1 MPRSGN
7 YGGGHFHHPYDGIS
21 IFICGRGFPHCS
33 YTGHEISYSLHADS
47 CRKFFL
53 WGRFVISGQNGG
65 PGCADGAVPQEQ
77 EKLAPAGILS
87 NDWFWGMIDGGH
99 LTEKRVL
106 QIMGRLRDGTSE
118 IMCHP
123 SADEAAME
131 PAFTGG
137 ITGAV
142 ELEALLSPE
151 VRAAVREKRIR
162 LISYRDLAEE
172 QQSGE
177 Y

>member
-1 MPRSGN
+1 M
-7 YGGGHFHHPYDGIS
+7 
-21 IFICGRGFPHCS
+21 
-33 YTGHEISYSLHADS
+33 
-47 CRKFFL
+47 
-53 WGRFVISGQNGG
+53 
-65 PGCADGAVPQEQ
+65 
-77 EKLAPAGILS
+77 
-87 NDWFWGMIDGGH
+87 
-99 LTEKRVL
+99 L

-131 PAFTGG
+131 ACFHWGYHG
-137 ITGAV
+137 SR

-172 QQSGE
+172 QQFGGILNENEKITVLSGGSADSAGSH
-177 Y
+177 